1 MKKKVKS
8 LIIAAS
14 VAAIAGIGAVSFA
27 AWQGGG
33 TQTATGTGSTGVVD
47 TLGAITVTPS
57 TNSGTLDELNALYP
71 IDQTG
76 DSLLK
81 YWEFTVTC
89 DKTGSQAIEYTL
101 KGEMTKGTGGTDIG
115 SAALYWSNVAPTGK
129 PADETNR
136 LSATAST
143 ITLSGDNKVY
153 VYMVADNTDAMQAG
167 ISLTFEAKAA
177 TT

>member
-1 MKKKVKS
+1 MR
-8 LIIAAS
+8 
-14 VAAIAGIGAVSFA
+14 
-27 AWQGGG
+27 Q
-33 TQTATGTGSTGVVD
+33 D
-47 TLGAITVTPS
+47 R
-57 TNSGTLDELNALYP
+57 
-71 IDQTG
+71 
-76 DSLLK
+76 
-81 YWEFTVTC
+81 
-89 DKTGSQAIEYTL
+89 IEYTL

-129 PADETNR
+129 PADETNK

-153 VYMVADNTDAMQAG
+153 VYMVADNTDAMKAG